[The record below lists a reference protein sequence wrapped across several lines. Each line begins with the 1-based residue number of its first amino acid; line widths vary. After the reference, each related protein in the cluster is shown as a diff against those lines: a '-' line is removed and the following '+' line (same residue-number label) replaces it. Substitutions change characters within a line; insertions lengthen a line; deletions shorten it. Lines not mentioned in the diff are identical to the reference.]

1 MRIGIIRGK
10 ISSCDSLN
18 RPPPLLDKSSIRCKV
33 YFKMKD
39 RRPVDELSIEE
50 LEEILRIR
58 KAEARLA
65 RLRKVKG
72 PLPPVDPLAPEPED
86 PEPIPLPD
94 DHLRYQDEGA
104 TARFRAALPED
115 TGRQRRERPPL
126 QINWG
131 WIRDKGLLIMEIAA
145 LLGLVIVL
153 LATMDT
159 LRDLNEQVRDSQDIQ
174 LPTPTSTPLIP
185 LILPSGHTPPDS
197 AGESAPEEVPAH
209 LRDLVAS
216 ITPLPAP
223 TQGPE
228 HAVRIRIESIDVD
241 APVVEGDDWESLQRG
256 AGHHIG
262 SANPGQRG
270 NCIISAHNDIYG
282 EIFRDLPDV
291 ELGDL
296 VEVYTASQVYRYRV
310 TQARI
315 IEPTETNVMYP
326 TSSPVLTL
334 ISCYPYGI
342 DTHRIVVISELQ
354 P

>member
-1 MRIGIIRGK
+1 
-10 ISSCDSLN
+10 
-18 RPPPLLDKSSIRCKV
+18 
-33 YFKMKD
+33 MKD

-58 KAEARLA
+58 KAEARLE

-72 PLPPVDPLAPEPED
+72 QLPPIDPLAPEPA
-86 PEPIPLPD
+86 EPAPRPLPD

-104 TARFRAALPED
+104 TARFRALPVEPK
-115 TGRQRRERPPL
+115 RQRKER
-126 QINWG
+126 QSIEINWG
-131 WIRDKGLLIMEIAA
+131 WVRDKVLLVLELAA

-153 LATMDT
+153 LGTMDT
-159 LRDLNEQVRDSQDIQ
+159 LNELNQQVRETQTIQ
-174 LPTPTSTPLIP
+174 VPTPGPTPLIP

-197 AGESAPEEVPAH
+197 PGGAAPEEVPAH

-228 HAVRIRIESIDVD
+228 HAMRIRVSSINVD

-256 AGHHIG
+256 AGHHVG

-291 ELGDL
+291 ELGDQI
-296 VEVYTASQVYRYRV
+296 EVYTSSQVYRYRV

-315 IEPTETNVMYP
+315 IEPTDVSVMYP

-342 DTHRIVVISELQ
+342 DTHRIVVIAELQ